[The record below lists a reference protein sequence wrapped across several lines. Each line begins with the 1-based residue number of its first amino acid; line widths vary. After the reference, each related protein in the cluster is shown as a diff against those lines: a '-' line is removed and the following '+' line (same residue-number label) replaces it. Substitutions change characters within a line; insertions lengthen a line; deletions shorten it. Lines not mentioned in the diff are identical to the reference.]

1 VNFWGIIN
9 LKLLL
14 DVLFAIG
21 FGLLLFS
28 RVKEQRTLWL
38 LRGYLF
44 LVSTAWF
51 IQRYADLPLTS
62 KLIDAVVLACSLS
75 LAILWQGEL
84 RRLME
89 LLGTGR
95 LAVLLGNP
103 PKEFRATSTTITQL
117 VDTAGKLS
125 QNRRGALIVVDLGS
139 DLRPEDFLYSGT
151 NIEAQLSTDLLINL
165 FATDTPLH
173 DGAVLVKGN
182 KIISA
187 GVILPLSRQ
196 GISRYGTRH
205 LAALGITERFDR
217 CICIVVSEETGTLS
231 LANQGKLERP
241 ITSSRL
247 QELLVNLIGNQNSIG
262 TNKSSLAIKK
272 LVKEVF
278 QKVGIEESRLD
289 SFPHQF
295 SGGMRQ
301 RVSIAMALA
310 LKPKLLIADEPTT
323 SLDTITSFEIMQE
336 IIHLCNEFDTT
347 LILISHDIN
356 LAAKWCKKVAIIEK
370 GSIVEKG
377 NVSDLSCKTAVHH
390 RKVANHY

>member
-1 VNFWGIIN
+1 
-9 LKLLL
+9 
-14 DVLFAIG
+14 
-21 FGLLLFS
+21 
-28 RVKEQRTLWL
+28 
-38 LRGYLF
+38 
-44 LVSTAWF
+44 
-51 IQRYADLPLTS
+51 
-62 KLIDAVVLACSLS
+62 
-75 LAILWQGEL
+75 
-84 RRLME
+84 ME

-103 PKEFRATSTTITQL
+103 PKEFRATTTTITQL

-187 GVILPLSRQ
+187 GVILHLSRQ

-247 QELLVNLIGNQNSIG
+247 QELLVNLIGSQNSMG
-262 TNKSSLAIKK
+262 TNKSSLGKN
-272 LVKEVF
+272 
-278 QKVGIEESRLD
+278 
-289 SFPHQF
+289 
-295 SGGMRQ
+295 
-301 RVSIAMALA
+301 
-310 LKPKLLIADEPTT
+310 
-323 SLDTITSFEIMQE
+323 SLSQNTNSSDNI
-336 IIHLCNEFDTT
+336 
-347 LILISHDIN
+347 
-356 LAAKWCKKVAIIEK
+356 
-370 GSIVEKG
+370 
-377 NVSDLSCKTAVHH
+377 VSD
-390 RKVANHY
+390 ANEKEKQKPAIFINKND

>member
-1 VNFWGIIN
+1 VNFWGFIN
-9 LKLLL
+9 IRFLL
-14 DVLFAIG
+14 DVLFAVG
-21 FGLLLFS
+21 FGLLLFT

-44 LVSTAWF
+44 LVSFAWF
-51 IQRYADLPLTS
+51 IQRYAYLPLTS

-103 PKEFRATSTTITQL
+103 PKEFRAASTTIMQL
-117 VDTAGKLS
+117 VDAAGKLS
-125 QNRRGALIVVDLGS
+125 QNKRGALIVVDLGS

-151 NIEAQLSTDLLINL
+151 TIDAQLSTDLLINL

-173 DGAVLVKGN
+173 DGAVLIKGN
-182 KIISA
+182 KIVSA

-247 QELLVNLIGNQNSIG
+247 QELLVNLIDNQSSLGISKTSLNKTNSSQNSG
-262 TNKSSLAIKK
+262 SN
-272 LVKEVF
+272 
-278 QKVGIEESRLD
+278 
-289 SFPHQF
+289 
-295 SGGMRQ
+295 
-301 RVSIAMALA
+301 
-310 LKPKLLIADEPTT
+310 
-323 SLDTITSFEIMQE
+323 DTIT
-336 IIHLCNEFDTT
+336 N
-347 LILISHDIN
+347 
-356 LAAKWCKKVAIIEK
+356 
-370 GSIVEKG
+370 IVIDKNSNKSE
-377 NVSDLSCKTAVHH
+377 SLSKI
-390 RKVANHY
+390 KD

>member
-1 VNFWGIIN
+1 MSFRGFLN

-14 DVLFAIG
+14 DVFFAAG
-21 FGLLLFS
+21 FGILLFS

-44 LVSTAWF
+44 LVSLAWF
-51 IQRYADLPLTS
+51 VQRFASLPLTS
-62 KLIDAVVLACSLS
+62 KLIDALVIACSLS

-84 RRLME
+84 RRLMD

-95 LAVLLGNP
+95 LTVLLGNP
-103 PKEFRATSTTITQL
+103 PKEFRANSNEVNQL
-117 VDTAGKLS
+117 VDAAGKLS
-125 QNRRGALIVVDLGS
+125 QNRRGALMVVDLGS
-139 DLRPEDFLYSGT
+139 DLRPEDFLYSG
-151 NIEAQLSTDLLINL
+151 IKIDALLSTDLLINL

-173 DGAVLVKGN
+173 DGAILVKGN

-247 QELLVNLIGNQNSIG
+247 QELLNDFIGGLTNQSISKSSTNRNVSMPKKETIDIISSIG
-262 TNKSSLAIKK
+262 VDKS
-272 LVKEVF
+272 VK
-278 QKVGIEESRLD
+278 
-289 SFPHQF
+289 
-295 SGGMRQ
+295 
-301 RVSIAMALA
+301 
-310 LKPKLLIADEPTT
+310 
-323 SLDTITSFEIMQE
+323 
-336 IIHLCNEFDTT
+336 N
-347 LILISHDIN
+347 
-356 LAAKWCKKVAIIEK
+356 
-370 GSIVEKG
+370 
-377 NVSDLSCKTAVHH
+377 SD
-390 RKVANHY
+390 

>member
-1 VNFWGIIN
+1 MSFWGFLN

-14 DVLFAIG
+14 DVFFAAG
-21 FGLLLFS
+21 FGMLLFS

-44 LVSTAWF
+44 LVSLAWF
-51 IQRYADLPLTS
+51 VQRFASLPLTS
-62 KLIDAVVLACSLS
+62 KLIDALVIACSLS

-95 LAVLLGNP
+95 LTVLLGNP
-103 PKEFRATSTTITQL
+103 QKEFRANSNAVHQL
-117 VDTAGKLS
+117 VDAAGKLS
-125 QNRRGALIVVDLGS
+125 QNRRGALMVVDLGS
-139 DLRPEDFLYSGT
+139 DLRPEDFLYSGIT
-151 NIEAQLSTDLLINL
+151 IDAQLSTDLLINL

-173 DGAVLVKGN
+173 DGAILVKGN

-247 QELLVNLIGNQNSIG
+247 QELLNDFIGGLTNQSISKSSTNRNVSMPKKETIDIISSIG
-262 TNKSSLAIKK
+262 VDKS
-272 LVKEVF
+272 VK
-278 QKVGIEESRLD
+278 
-289 SFPHQF
+289 
-295 SGGMRQ
+295 
-301 RVSIAMALA
+301 
-310 LKPKLLIADEPTT
+310 
-323 SLDTITSFEIMQE
+323 
-336 IIHLCNEFDTT
+336 N
-347 LILISHDIN
+347 
-356 LAAKWCKKVAIIEK
+356 
-370 GSIVEKG
+370 
-377 NVSDLSCKTAVHH
+377 SD
-390 RKVANHY
+390 

>member
-1 VNFWGIIN
+1 MNFWGFIN
-9 LKLLL
+9 LKFLL
-14 DVLFAIG
+14 DVLFASG

-44 LVSTAWF
+44 LVSFAWF
-51 IQRYADLPLTS
+51 IQRYSYLPLTS

-103 PKEFRATSTTITQL
+103 PKEFLATSNTVNQL
-117 VDTAGKLS
+117 VEASGKLS
-125 QNRRGALIVVDLGS
+125 QNRKGALIVVDLGS
-139 DLRPEDFLYSGT
+139 DLRPEDFLYSGI

-247 QELLVNLIGNQNSIG
+247 QELLIKLVGNQNSVG
-262 TNKSSLAIKK
+262 NSKLSMNK
-272 LVKEVF
+272 
-278 QKVGIEESRLD
+278 
-289 SFPHQF
+289 
-295 SGGMRQ
+295 
-301 RVSIAMALA
+301 
-310 LKPKLLIADEPTT
+310 TT
-323 SLDTITSFEIMQE
+323 SSQNIKTSDNI
-336 IIHLCNEFDTT
+336 
-347 LILISHDIN
+347 
-356 LAAKWCKKVAIIEK
+356 AIEK
-370 GSIVEKG
+370 DPNKPESFSKFK
-377 NVSDLSCKTAVHH
+377 D
-390 RKVANHY
+390 

>member
-1 VNFWGIIN
+1 MNFWGFIN
-9 LKLLL
+9 IKFLL
-14 DVLFAIG
+14 DVLFAVG
-21 FGLLLFS
+21 FILLLFT

-44 LVSTAWF
+44 LVSFAWF
-51 IQRYADLPLTS
+51 IQRYAYLPLTS
-62 KLIDAVVLACSLS
+62 KIIDAVVLACSLS

-117 VDTAGKLS
+117 VDSAGKLS

-182 KIISA
+182 KIVSA

-247 QELLVNLIGNQNSIG
+247 QELLVSLIGNQNSLG
-262 TNKSSLAIKK
+262 TSKTSINKTTSSQKRNSNDNITNNICEKDSNKSEIFSNIK
-272 LVKEVF
+272 
-278 QKVGIEESRLD
+278 D
-289 SFPHQF
+289 
-295 SGGMRQ
+295 
-301 RVSIAMALA
+301 
-310 LKPKLLIADEPTT
+310 
-323 SLDTITSFEIMQE
+323 
-336 IIHLCNEFDTT
+336 
-347 LILISHDIN
+347 
-356 LAAKWCKKVAIIEK
+356 
-370 GSIVEKG
+370 
-377 NVSDLSCKTAVHH
+377 
-390 RKVANHY
+390 

>member
-1 VNFWGIIN
+1 MNFWGFIN
-9 LKLLL
+9 LKVVF
-14 DVLFAIG
+14 DVLFAAG
-21 FGLLLFS
+21 FGLLFFA
-28 RVKEQRTLWL
+28 RVKEKRTLWL

-44 LVSTAWF
+44 LVSLAWF
-51 IQRYADLPLTS
+51 VQRYANLPLTS

-95 LAVLLGNP
+95 LTVLLGNP
-103 PKEFRATSTTITQL
+103 PKEFRANVNSVNQL
-117 VDTAGKLS
+117 VEAAGKLS
-125 QNRRGALIVVDLGS
+125 QNRRGALMVVDLGS
-139 DLRPEDFLYSGT
+139 DLRPEDFLYSGI

-173 DGAVLVKGN
+173 DGAVLVKGD

-247 QELLVNLIGNQNSIG
+247 QELLNEFIGNIN
-262 TNKSSLAIKK
+262 TPLVAKSSANRNLSSPKK
-272 LVKEVF
+272 SATDIMPNIVIDK
-278 QKVGIEESRLD
+278 S
-289 SFPHQF
+289 
-295 SGGMRQ
+295 
-301 RVSIAMALA
+301 
-310 LKPKLLIADEPTT
+310 LKK
-323 SLDTITSFEIMQE
+323 
-336 IIHLCNEFDTT
+336 
-347 LILISHDIN
+347 
-356 LAAKWCKKVAIIEK
+356 
-370 GSIVEKG
+370 
-377 NVSDLSCKTAVHH
+377 SD
-390 RKVANHY
+390 

>member
-1 VNFWGIIN
+1 MNFWGFIN

-14 DVLFAIG
+14 DVLFAVG

-44 LVSTAWF
+44 LVSFAWF
-51 IQRYADLPLTS
+51 MQRYAYLPLTS

-103 PKEFRATSTTITQL
+103 PREFRAASSTITQL

-182 KIISA
+182 KIVSA

-247 QELLVNLIGNQNSIG
+247 QELLLNLIGNQHSLV
-262 TNKSSLAIKK
+262 TSKPSSNKT
-272 LVKEVF
+272 
-278 QKVGIEESRLD
+278 
-289 SFPHQF
+289 
-295 SGGMRQ
+295 
-301 RVSIAMALA
+301 
-310 LKPKLLIADEPTT
+310 TT
-323 SLDTITSFEIMQE
+323 SQKTNTNDTISDSIKEKEIYKPESFSNIKE
-336 IIHLCNEFDTT
+336 
-347 LILISHDIN
+347 
-356 LAAKWCKKVAIIEK
+356 
-370 GSIVEKG
+370 
-377 NVSDLSCKTAVHH
+377 
-390 RKVANHY
+390 

>member
-1 VNFWGIIN
+1 MNFWGLIN

-14 DVLFAIG
+14 DVLFALG

-44 LVSTAWF
+44 LVSFAWF
-51 IQRYADLPLTS
+51 IQRYAFLPLTS

-103 PKEFRATSTTITQL
+103 PKEFRATSTTVNQL
-117 VDTAGKLS
+117 VDAAGKLS
-125 QNRRGALIVVDLGS
+125 QSRKGALVVVDLGS
-139 DLRPEDFLYSGT
+139 DLRPEDFLYSGI

-217 CICIVVSEETGTLS
+217 CICIVVSEETGTIS
-231 LANQGKLERP
+231 LADQGKLERP
-241 ITSSRL
+241 ITCSRL
-247 QELLVNLIGNQNSIG
+247 QELLIKLVGNQNPLG
-262 TNKSSLAIKK
+262 KTKSSSD
-272 LVKEVF
+272 
-278 QKVGIEESRLD
+278 Q
-289 SFPHQF
+289 
-295 SGGMRQ
+295 
-301 RVSIAMALA
+301 
-310 LKPKLLIADEPTT
+310 TT
-323 SLDTITSFEIMQE
+323 SYQ
-336 IIHLCNEFDTT
+336 N
-347 LILISHDIN
+347 IN
-356 LAAKWCKKVAIIEK
+356 TNDKIIIEK
-370 GSIVEKG
+370 KSKKQESQ
-377 NVSDLSCKTAVHH
+377 NTLD
-390 RKVANHY
+390 

>member
-1 VNFWGIIN
+1 MNIWGFIN
-9 LKLLL
+9 LKFLL

-44 LVSTAWF
+44 LVSFAWF
-51 IQRYADLPLTS
+51 IQRYAYLPLTS

-103 PKEFRATSTTITQL
+103 PKEFRARSTTVNQL
-117 VDTAGKLS
+117 VDAAGKLS
-125 QNRRGALIVVDLGS
+125 QNRKGALIVVDLGS
-139 DLRPEDFLYSGT
+139 DLRPEDFLYSGI

-247 QELLVNLIGNQNSIG
+247 QELLIELGENQSPFGIPKSSSNKTNPSQIIKTNDNI
-262 TNKSSLAIKK
+262 TNKNK
-272 LVKEVF
+272 LDK
-278 QKVGIEESRLD
+278 QN
-289 SFPHQF
+289 
-295 SGGMRQ
+295 
-301 RVSIAMALA
+301 
-310 LKPKLLIADEPTT
+310 
-323 SLDTITSFEIMQE
+323 TIQ
-336 IIHLCNEFDTT
+336 D
-347 LILISHDIN
+347 
-356 LAAKWCKKVAIIEK
+356 
-370 GSIVEKG
+370 
-377 NVSDLSCKTAVHH
+377 
-390 RKVANHY
+390 

>member
-1 VNFWGIIN
+1 MLSLLSNPLARRVKKINGII
-9 LKLLL
+9 
-14 DVLFAIG
+14 
-21 FGLLLFS
+21 
-28 RVKEQRTLWL
+28 
-38 LRGYLF
+38 
-44 LVSTAWF
+44 
-51 IQRYADLPLTS
+51 
-62 KLIDAVVLACSLS
+62 
-75 LAILWQGEL
+75 
-84 RRLME
+84 
-89 LLGTGR
+89 GTGR

-103 PKEFRATSTTITQL
+103 QKEFRATKTTITQL

-247 QELLVNLIGNQNSIG
+247 QELLVNLIGNQNSMGIN
-262 TNKSSLAIKK
+262 NKSSLNKNT
-272 LVKEVF
+272 LS
-278 QKVGIEESRLD
+278 QSTNPSD
-289 SFPHQF
+289 N
-295 SGGMRQ
+295 
-301 RVSIAMALA
+301 
-310 LKPKLLIADEPTT
+310 
-323 SLDTITSFEIMQE
+323 
-336 IIHLCNEFDTT
+336 II
-347 LILISHDIN
+347 SDIN
-356 LAAKWCKKVAIIEK
+356 EK
-370 GSIVEKG
+370 ESNKSEIFTKKG
-377 NVSDLSCKTAVHH
+377 N
-390 RKVANHY
+390 